1 MNIHSFSGISCRITA
16 IKKVCDPDS
25 CFFLKFPA
33 CKLKQMNSQ
42 LRVENPC
49 PMLLSRMSTG
59 DGCFE
64 CKSCKKEV
72 IDFRN
77 KSSEEIKDLSTP
89 ETCGIFTIDQLP
101 GQQKMGFSRKAVFYA
116 LAFCSFLGFN
126 ITPVQA
132 STKSFNQTGIPVF
145 SATVAKEKETEK
157 PKKKKKSKKA
167 KKAYTTIGC
176 PSF

>member
-1 MNIHSFSGISCRITA
+1 MNIHSFSGNSCRITA

-33 CKLKQMNSQ
+33 WKHKQMNSQ

-49 PMLLSRMSTG
+49 PMLLSRMSAG

-89 ETCGIFTIDQLP
+89 ETCGIFTLDQLP
-101 GQQKMGFSRKAVFYA
+101 GQQKWV
-116 LAFCSFLGFN
+116 FLGKRCFM
-126 ITPVQA
+126 PWHFVR
-132 STKSFNQTGIPVF
+132 F
-145 SATVAKEKETEK
+145 
-157 PKKKKKSKKA
+157 
-167 KKAYTTIGC
+167 
-176 PSF
+176 